1 MAPIRTRSRQSSVS
15 LSPISPLTNIN
26 PLNSPPLTTHSDL
39 EPPPYS
45 PPGRSHSTPS
55 LSALGLDLS
64 PWATGAQLGPA
75 PPAPPIPSRH
85 SSASLASQHFDFSP
99 PHSRQPSL
107 SDHHAQFGHRSGS
120 GWADDD
126 GDQLEFG
133 RRSTSGRPIRRRT
146 NNQSSSSGNMAR
158 ARNVGGVPE
167 SEPPIAVSRPRASP
181 ALLVRGG
188 GLIIFRFLLLSLHFQ
203 RPDRPLLRTHAPNSS
218 PLCSSHSRRCRS
230 SLA

>member
-26 PLNSPPLTTHSDL
+26 PLNSPPLNTHSDL

-64 PWATGAQLGPA
+64 PWPTGAQLGPA
-75 PPAPPIPSRH
+75 PQAPPLPSRH

-99 PHSRQPSL
+99 LHSRQPSL
-107 SDHHAQFGHRSGS
+107 SDHRAQFGHPSGS

-133 RRSTSGRPIRRRT
+133 PRSNSGRPIRRRT
-146 NNQSSSSGNMAR
+146 NNQSSSSNNMAR

-167 SEPPIAVSRPRASP
+167 SEPPIPVSRPRARP
-181 ALLVRGG
+181 TPFVRGG
-188 GLIIFRFLLLSLHFQ
+188 GLSTFRFSLLSLHYQ
-203 RPDRPLLRTHAPNSS
+203 HPDRPPRHTHAPNSS
-218 PLCSSHSRRCRS
+218 PLSSSRSRRSRS
-230 SLA
+230 SRA